1 MPRSSSMDC
10 SSRYSN
16 IYYRSIYSPDMSPK
30 PVKEIQLPDL
40 RKLDADTR
48 ARVEEAV
55 LDIFSQ
61 REFHR
66 VGLIEV
72 ARSANISLQTIY
84 KYYGS
89 KEALLFSTLD
99 AQLQLLADRML
110 DHLQG
115 IENFKERL
123 RKTFWVSLDYFE
135 KNPRVLQIMLS
146 SVYINTWRKQ
156 GNYEHR
162 LLFSNFVKVFA
173 EGRASGVLTD
183 EVDEKV
189 LLDFMQGVVWRTVQS
204 WVIRGMKDPP
214 TQQANVL
221 FEMLWRAI
229 SKPQ

>member
-1 MPRSSSMDC
+1 MARKSSD
-10 SSRYSN
+10 
-16 IYYRSIYSPDMSPK
+16 
-30 PVKEIQLPDL
+30 QTALPNL
-40 RKLDADTR
+40 ENLDPDTR
-48 ARVEEAV
+48 KRVEEAV
-55 LDIFSQ
+55 LNIFSQ

-72 ARSANISLQTIY
+72 AREASISLQTIY

-99 AQLQLLADRML
+99 AQLQLLADRLM

-115 IENFKERL
+115 IENYKERL
-123 RKTFWVSLDYFE
+123 RKTFWVALDFYE

-162 LLFSNFVKVFA
+162 VLFAAFLKVLA
-173 EGRASGVLTD
+173 EGQASGILTD
-183 EVDEKV
+183 EVDERV
-189 LLDFMQGVVWRTVQS
+189 LLDFMAGIIWRTVQA
-204 WVIRGMKDPP
+204 WVVRGMKEPP
-214 TQQANVL
+214 TRQANVL

-229 SKPQ
+229 SKQG

>member
-1 MPRSSSMDC
+1 MSKQERSL
-10 SSRYSN
+10 R
-16 IYYRSIYSPDMSPK
+16 
-30 PVKEIQLPDL
+30 LPDL
-40 RKLDADTR
+40 SQLDPETR
-48 ARVEEAV
+48 ERIDQTV

-66 VGLIEV
+66 VGLIEI
-72 ARSANISLQTIY
+72 ARGANVSLQTIY

-99 AQLQLLADRML
+99 SHLERLAVRML

-115 IENFKERL
+115 IENYKERL
-123 RKTFWVSLDYFE
+123 RKTFWVSLDFFE
-135 KNPRVLQIMLS
+135 KNPRVLQILMS

-162 LLFSNFVKVFA
+162 PLFSVFMKVLA
-173 EGRASGVLTD
+173 EGRSTGVLIA

-189 LLDFMQGVVWRTVQS
+189 LLDFIYGIIQRTVQA
-204 WVIRGMKDPP
+204 WVVRGMKDPP
-214 TQQANVL
+214 TRQANVL

-229 SKPQ
+229 ARTS

>member
-1 MPRSSSMDC
+1 MAR
-10 SSRYSN
+10 
-16 IYYRSIYSPDMSPK
+16 K
-30 PVKEIQLPDL
+30 PSDQIALPNL
-40 RKLDADTR
+40 ESLDPDTR
-48 ARVEEAV
+48 RRVEEAV
-55 LDIFSQ
+55 LNIFSQ

-72 ARSANISLQTIY
+72 AREASISLQTIY

-99 AQLQLLADRML
+99 AQLQLLADRLM

-115 IENFKERL
+115 IENYKERL
-123 RKTFWVSLDYFE
+123 RKTFWVALDFYE

-162 LLFSNFVKVFA
+162 VLFAAFLKVLA
-173 EGRASGVLTD
+173 EGQASDILTD
-183 EVDEKV
+183 EVDERV
-189 LLDFMQGVVWRTVQS
+189 LLDFMAGIIWRTVQA
-204 WVIRGMKDPP
+204 WVVRGMKEPP
-214 TQQANVL
+214 TRQANVL

-229 SKPQ
+229 SKQG

>member
-1 MPRSSSMDC
+1 MNRPEDAGDLR
-10 SSRYSN
+10 
-16 IYYRSIYSPDMSPK
+16 
-30 PVKEIQLPDL
+30 LPDL
-40 RKLDADTR
+40 SHLDPATR
-48 ARVEEAV
+48 ERIEQTV

-66 VGLIEV
+66 VGLIEI
-72 ARSANISLQTIY
+72 ARGANVSLQTIY

-99 AQLQLLADRML
+99 AQLQRLADRML

-115 IENFKERL
+115 IENYKERL
-123 RKTFWVSLDYFE
+123 RKTFWVSLDFFE
-135 KNPRVLQIMLS
+135 KNPRVLQILMS

-162 LLFSNFVKVFA
+162 VLFGTFIKVLA

-183 EVDEKV
+183 EVDEKT
-189 LLDFMQGVVWRTVQS
+189 LLDFISGVIWRSVQA
-204 WVIRGMKDPP
+204 WAVRGMKDPP
-214 TQQANVL
+214 TRRAGAL

-229 SKPQ
+229 SKPD